1 MEEISKAQETLQPKE
16 KKEIKLEYIPFVVIS
31 SIIGLVLAYLLFN
44 KVLNLSNVLSGVFSI
59 LCVGVYVSI
68 CLSLKKYLE
77 KWILS
82 EIFLYLF
89 FGFLTTA
96 VNIIAFNVLTV
107 TFRVSI
113 SDTSIAWKAAEGIAF
128 VIAVLFAYI
137 TNKLFVFKSVCFDFK
152 TLGREIVGFFGA
164 RIISEIVVFI
174 IMWVLIDK
182 FNKAELFAK
191 IVSSVVN
198 IVLNY
203 IASKFIIFKK
213 NLNE

>member
-1 MEEISKAQETLQPKE
+1 MEEENKDQVIEQVKE
-16 KKEIKLEYIPFVVIS
+16 KKEIKLEYIPFVIIS
-31 SIIGLVLAYLLFN
+31 SIIGLVLAFLFFY
-44 KVLNLSNVLSGVFSI
+44 KVLSLSNVLSIIFSI
-59 LCVGVYVSI
+59 LCVSVYISI

-107 TFRVSI
+107 TFKGSI
-113 SDTSIAWKAAEGIAF
+113 TDASIAWKAAEGIAF

-137 TNKLFVFKSVCFDFK
+137 TNKLFVFKSVSFDLSI
-152 TLGREIVGFFGA
+152 LGREVVGFFGA
-164 RIISEIVVFI
+164 RIISEIVVFV

-191 IVSSVVN
+191 IVSSIVN
-198 IVLNY
+198 IIMNY
-203 IASKFIIFKK
+203 VASKFIIFKK
-213 NLNE
+213 M